1 MVRKSLLSLC
11 LFSGLFI
18 GYGTEAEA
26 QESPDLHVVVN
37 LVQLNVAVTDKKG
50 NYLTGLR
57 PKDFSVVEDGIVE
70 KIATFAE
77 GNEPALSLIEPKGS
91 PDSASELSKGSSA
104 GDSPPTLNSLLA
116 GANVFV
122 LFDTSNYMYRG
133 FVFAQDA
140 IAEFV
145 RSLESADKIA
155 FYSYS
160 RNLSRA
166 ATLTS
171 DRAQV
176 LRAVRSTV
184 AGDEA
189 ALYNTLLLTL
199 KDATQYQ
206 GRKVVVVFSNGPDN
220 SSVVPPEDV
229 AEFAQSAGVSVYMIS
244 TQEAKLEPLSTAVFD
259 RMTAATGGKAYF
271 AKNWR
276 EEKRAFASVRDDLA
290 HLYSLS
296 YYPKAN
302 PNSGWR
308 AITVKLIGDHPKGYK
323 IRTRNGY
330 RPQSS
335 RFSSDAEPDRIRL
348 SASSHNLPSSYG
360 SSGTTPTS
368 NESMAHQLPGKL
380 IKVAM
385 PSNPG
390 SSQFSTTF
398 SDHSQLC
405 TSAALGGFC

>member
-1 MVRKSLLSLC
+1 MKFFRYLC
-11 LFSGLFI
+11 AFLGLFAA
-18 GYGTEAEA
+18 YATQNEA
-26 QESPDLHVVVN
+26 QENPDLHVVVN

-50 NYLTGLR
+50 DYITGLH
-57 PKDFSVVEDGIVE
+57 PKDFAVVEDGIAE

-77 GNEPALSLIEPKGS
+77 GNEPAVRVLEPSEVEGPAIASGS
-91 PDSASELSKGSSA
+91 TNAPLPQTLDSMI
-104 GDSPPTLNSLLA
+104 A
-116 GANVFV
+116 GANVFI

-145 RSLESADKIA
+145 RSLGSADKIA

-160 RNLSRA
+160 RDLSRA
-166 ATLTS
+166 ARLTS
-171 DRAQV
+171 DRSQV

-199 KDATQYQ
+199 KDAAQNQ

-244 TQEAKLEPLSTAVFD
+244 TQEAKLEPVSTAVFD

-276 EEKRAFASVRDDLA
+276 DEKRAFSSIRDDLA

-296 YYPKAN
+296 YYPRAN

-308 AITVKLIGDHPKGYK
+308 AITVKLVGDQLKKYK
-323 IRTRNGY
+323 VRTRNGY
-330 RPQSS
+330 RPRPS
-335 RFSSDAEPDRIRL
+335 RF
-348 SASSHNLPSSYG
+348 ASENTAADIFQNRWSVPPSSYD
-360 SSGTTPTS
+360 
-368 NESMAHQLPGKL
+368 A
-380 IKVAM
+380 
-385 PSNPG
+385 
-390 SSQFSTTF
+390 SQEF
-398 SDHSQLC
+398 H
-405 TSAALGGFC
+405 ARR

>member
-1 MVRKSLLSLC
+1 MKFSRYLC
-11 LFSGLFI
+11 LFLGLFL
-18 GYGTEAEA
+18 GLFAGRGAEVEA
-26 QESPDLHVVVN
+26 QETPDLHVVVN
-37 LVQLNVAVTDKKG
+37 LVQLNVAVTDKNG
-50 NYLTGLR
+50 NYITGLHA
-57 PKDFSVVEDGIVE
+57 KDFAVAEDGITE
-70 KIATFAE
+70 KVATFAE
-77 GNEPALSLIEPKGS
+77 GNGPAVKLLEPTEAEGSAIASGDANGSSTAPLQTLDSLIV
-91 PDSASELSKGSSA
+91 
-104 GDSPPTLNSLLA
+104 
-116 GANVFV
+116 GANVFI

-140 IAEFV
+140 ITEFV
-145 RSLESADKIA
+145 RSLVSADKIA

-160 RNLSRA
+160 RDLSRA
-166 ATLTS
+166 APLTS
-171 DRAQV
+171 DRPQV

-199 KDATQYQ
+199 KDAAVCQ

-229 AEFAQSAGVSVYMIS
+229 AEFAQSAGVSIYMIS
-244 TQEAKLEPLSTAVFD
+244 TQEAKLEPVSTAVFD

-276 EEKRAFASVRDDLA
+276 DEKRAFSSIRDDLA

-308 AITVKLIGDHPKGYK
+308 AITVKLVGGQLKKYK

-330 RPQSS
+330 RPRPS
-335 RFSSDAEPDRIRL
+335 RFAGDNTTADTSQNRSHALP
-348 SASSHNLPSSYG
+348 ASYE
-360 SSGTTPTS
+360 TS
-368 NESMAHQLPGKL
+368 QEFRRQRQLLTNGE
-380 IKVAM
+380 IGAR
-385 PSNPG
+385 
-390 SSQFSTTF
+390 
-398 SDHSQLC
+398 
-405 TSAALGGFC
+405 